1 MCMSKMYMG
10 EVAGEIAQWVK
21 ALTALPYRQG
31 SIPSSQFEI
40 LALGDLKSLT
50 RRIWRPGMY
59 VV

>member
-31 SIPSSQFEI
+31 SIPSI
-40 LALGDLKSLT
+40 YITAHSL
-50 RRIWRPGMY
+50 RF
-59 VV
+59 